1 MFKTRR
7 VNPVRHSSGVALAQ
21 RLTDLVG
28 LRRAQKSVQMQ
39 EMNFSEHDSVS
50 AKQRI
55 AGEEI
60 HPGTE
65 IKKHSRLITTAA
77 EVCFQLLTRDAYHL
91 SINGA
96 ITIKHQIPI
105 ARVLLV
111 QREVDHIRFELNTG
125 GGGTQT
131 SDALELEIEL
141 LMNVTVNY
149 RPGACWM
156 IWLSPRISEDFV
168 DRCFSSSPLCP

>member
-1 MFKTRR
+1 
-7 VNPVRHSSGVALAQ
+7 
-21 RLTDLVG
+21 
-28 LRRAQKSVQMQ
+28 
-39 EMNFSEHDSVS
+39 MNFSEHDSVS

-60 HPGTE
+60 QPGTE
-65 IKKHSRLITTAA
+65 IKKRSRLITTAA

-96 ITIKHQIPI
+96 IRLKHQIPI